1 MLCCDKINV
10 SGGTDI
16 NKTSPPKAYLTIGIF
31 WMQGLDFVNLYDIA
45 LLNIRSVDYCC
56 IINETDMLFNQ
67 GKRSIRKIKD
77 LLTYI
82 KWVRKF

>member
-1 MLCCDKINV
+1 
-10 SGGTDI
+10 
-16 NKTSPPKAYLTIGIF
+16 
-31 WMQGLDFVNLYDIA
+31 MQGLDFVNLYDIA
-45 LLNIRSVDYCC
+45 LLNTQSVDYCC

-67 GKRSIRKIKD
+67 GKRNIRKIID